1 MNAVPFD
8 TLKLAD
14 RLSAGGFTPEQGRTV
29 SAALADAVGGAD
41 LVTKD
46 HFDARLKLVDE
57 RFKIID
63 ERFTRVEE
71 RIAATEKRL
80 EERITSVENRIT
92 LRLGSMLVVGIGV
105 LLAAIRYLPHG

>member
-1 MNAVPFD
+1 MSAVRFD

-57 RFKIID
+57 RFL
-63 ERFTRVEE
+63 RLEE
-71 RIAATEKRL
+71 RMVATEKRL

-92 LRLGSMLVVGIGV
+92 LRLGSMLVIGVGV